1 MRGQIGSPKVIRQ
14 SDEGVEM
21 STNVM
26 GDIGMKTIVIAYLAT
41 GIAFLIV
48 DAIWLSTMAD
58 MLYRPLLGDKL
69 ARQFDLA
76 PAVVFYLIY
85 IAGIVFFAVMPALD
99 GEGLGK
105 AALNGA
111 ILGLVAYAT
120 YDLTN
125 QATLKDWPLSVT
137 LADIPWGAFVTATG
151 ASAGFL
157 VASRIG

>member
-1 MRGQIGSPKVIRQ
+1 MRGQIGSPEVIRQ

-26 GDIGMKTIVIAYLAT
+26 EDIGMKTIVIAYLAT
-41 GIAFLIV
+41 GIAFLTV

-69 ARQFDLA
+69 APQFDLA

-125 QATLKDWPLSVT
+125 QATLRDWPLSIT
-137 LADIPWGAFVTATG
+137 LADIPWGAFVTAIG

>member
-1 MRGQIGSPKVIRQ
+1 
-14 SDEGVEM
+14 
-21 STNVM
+21 
-26 GDIGMKTIVIAYLAT
+26 MKTIVIAYLAT

-69 ARQFDLA
+69 APHFHLA
-76 PAVVFYLIY
+76 PAIIFYLIY
-85 IAGIVFFAVMPALD
+85 VAGIVFFAVMPAF
-99 GEGLGK
+99 GGGGLGT

-111 ILGLVAYAT
+111 VLGLVAYAT

-125 QATLKDWPLSVT
+125 QATLRDWPLSVT
-137 LADIPWGAFVTATG
+137 LADITWGAFATAVG

-157 VASRIG
+157 AASRID